1 MPNKKQKPNHKEI
14 LKYLK
19 FIKSNLKKPFQMKI
33 PQPKKPQNDLEILI
47 KRYELL
53 IKNKKEILKTNQ
65 NGIVESLVAAY
76 EKIVQDLKNVLK
88 K

>member
-1 MPNKKQKPNHKEI
+1 
-14 LKYLK
+14 
-19 FIKSNLKKPFQMKI
+19 MKI
-33 PQPKKPQNDLEILI
+33 LQPKKTQSDLEVLI

>member
-1 MPNKKQKPNHKEI
+1 
-14 LKYLK
+14 
-19 FIKSNLKKPFQMKI
+19 MKI
-33 PQPKKPQNDLEILI
+33 LQPKKAQNDLGILI

-53 IKNKKEILKTNQ
+53 IKNKKEILKTNP

>member
-1 MPNKKQKPNHKEI
+1 
-14 LKYLK
+14 
-19 FIKSNLKKPFQMKI
+19 MKI
-33 PQPKKPQNDLEILI
+33 LQRKNTQNDIEILI

-76 EKIVQDLKNVLK
+76 EKIVQDLRNVLK

>member
-1 MPNKKQKPNHKEI
+1 
-14 LKYLK
+14 
-19 FIKSNLKKPFQMKI
+19 MKI
-33 PQPKKPQNDLEILI
+33 LQPKKPQNDLEILI

>member
-1 MPNKKQKPNHKEI
+1 
-14 LKYLK
+14 
-19 FIKSNLKKPFQMKI
+19 MKI
-33 PQPKKPQNDLEILI
+33 LQPKNTQNDIEILI

>member
-1 MPNKKQKPNHKEI
+1 MI
-14 LKYLK
+14 L
-19 FIKSNLKKPFQMKI
+19 
-33 PQPKKPQNDLEILI
+33 

-88 K
+88 SS

>member
-1 MPNKKQKPNHKEI
+1 
-14 LKYLK
+14 
-19 FIKSNLKKPFQMKI
+19 MKI
-33 PQPKKPQNDLEILI
+33 LQPKNTQNDIEILI

-76 EKIVQDLKNVLK
+76 EKIVQDLRNVLK

>member
-1 MPNKKQKPNHKEI
+1 
-14 LKYLK
+14 
-19 FIKSNLKKPFQMKI
+19 MKI
-33 PQPKKPQNDLEILI
+33 LQPKKTQSDLEVLI

-76 EKIVQDLKNVLK
+76 EKIVQDLRNVLK

>member
-1 MPNKKQKPNHKEI
+1 
-14 LKYLK
+14 
-19 FIKSNLKKPFQMKI
+19 MKI
-33 PQPKKPQNDLEILI
+33 LQPKKTQNDIEILI

-53 IKNKKEILKTNQ
+53 IKNKKEILKTNP
-65 NGIVESLVAAY
+65 NGIVESLVSAY